1 MSDGTKWRRKSWG
14 KRVGQ
19 MRVML
24 LYKELRHDGT
34 LVTLSG
40 RPQVTE
46 ESSSSGTVISVC
58 MHAYVYYKDI
68 NQSSE
73 LYLAEG

>member
-1 MSDGTKWRRKSWG
+1 
-14 KRVGQ
+14 

-24 LYKELRHDGT
+24 LYMELRHDGT

-46 ESSSSGTVISVC
+46 ESSSSGTVITVC
-58 MHAYVYYKDI
+58 MRAYV
-68 NQSSE
+68 
-73 LYLAEG
+73 